1 MTEIAGLA
9 ILLTSLAVLAVVL
22 PWLGGWR
29 GLSAEYPATTA
40 LSVGSPISVTPY
52 VGAPWLPFWAGVG
65 ANKEGLYLEPA
76 FPLSLVFAPAFLPW
90 SDVSEEEAAFGWVY
104 TVLRTSRRA
113 DTPLFFVKESYDGL
127 CSRSGHTRAA
137 A

>member
-1 MTEIAGLA
+1 MG
-9 ILLTSLAVLAVVL
+9 SLALLLASLVALAVVL

-29 GLSAEYPATTA
+29 RLSAAYPASPA
-40 LSVGSPISVTPY
+40 LPVRSPVAVTPY

-90 SDVSEEEAAFGWVY
+90 SDISEEEATFGWRY
-104 TVLRTSRRA
+104 TVVRA
-113 DTPLFFVKESYDGL
+113 TRSTDTPLFFVKESYDGL
-127 CSRSGHTRAA
+127 CSTSGHARTAA
-137 A
+137 